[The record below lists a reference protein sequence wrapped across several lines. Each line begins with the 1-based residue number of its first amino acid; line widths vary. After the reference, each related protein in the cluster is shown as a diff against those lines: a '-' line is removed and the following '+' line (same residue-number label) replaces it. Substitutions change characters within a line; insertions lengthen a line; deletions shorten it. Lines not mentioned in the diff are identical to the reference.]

1 MDAAAAIEIPDNIHT
16 LGVEESLQILQTGKN
31 GLSREEVQK
40 RQALFGQNI
49 LKEHRASRLAILL
62 GQFTSPLIYI
72 LLLAAL
78 VSYFVGHLADA
89 LVIALIVL
97 VNTLLGFWQEMKA
110 LSSIE
115 ALKKMTESKSLVMRD
130 GKEGWLASSQI
141 VPGDII
147 RLNEGDIIPADLRLI
162 KVEGLNIDE
171 SILTGESVPVS
182 KESAI
187 TLPKQTLPYELD
199 NMALSG
205 TVVVKGSALAVV
217 VYTAQ
222 KSYLASI
229 AEKAQEESPPSP
241 LSKALSLFTKKYL
254 FLIFFIILA
263 IGVIAFFQHR
273 DLLEIVMLLIAAI
286 VSAIPEGLPIVVTL
300 VLTVG
305 AMMLSRKK
313 VLVRYLPTVE
323 TLGSATVIASD
334 KTGTITQGKLIVKES
349 FAINE
354 NFTKIAAALAN
365 ESKQGKG
372 DPIDT
377 ALAQWLGV
385 HFEQMRERFRR
396 TSFYPFDTKYR
407 LMASA
412 NIIHEEHKIVVKGA
426 YESLKEFALN
436 TQDFERLEKAHD
448 EFARKG
454 LRVLAMGVG
463 DYEGDDIEKWE
474 IDIVGL
480 VGFLD
485 PPKEDVKA
493 AVETAKSAGLRI
505 VMITG
510 DNALTAAAIAGEVG
524 IYSEGDTVL
533 SGPQIAVMDDETL
546 KENLAHTTVWARML
560 PEHKYRLVK
569 LLQKNGEIVAVTG
582 DGANDVPALKAADL
596 GIAMGS
602 GSEAAKATA
611 KMILLNNDLS
621 VIIEAIRQGRI
632 ISANIRKS
640 IYFLVSTSMAQ
651 LILISGAILIG
662 NPLPLYPLQIL
673 WMNLVADSALDKTF
687 PFIKE
692 ESNVMK
698 RKAKKS
704 SIQFL
709 DKAQIWRALFASCI
723 IGLLGLL
730 LFQTIIATRGYD
742 VTVSTV
748 FTAMVISIWVNGL
761 QSLKEHEPFLKNIK
775 TSLSINPYVWLGIS
789 VGVLLQV
796 SVLLFAGEWLH
807 ASLPDRESWGGIV
820 MMALSVFFLIELRK
834 WAELLYKNHIRKKAE
849 AC

>member
-1 MDAAAAIEIPDNIHT
+1 MDAAVAIEIPDNIHA
-16 LGVEESLQILQTGKN
+16 LGVEESLQILQTDKN

-49 LKEHRASRLAILL
+49 LKEHRESRLAILL

-72 LLLAAL
+72 LILAAV

-89 LVIALIVL
+89 LMIALIVI
-97 VNTLLGFWQEMKA
+97 VNTLLGFWQELKA

-115 ALKKMTESKSLVMRD
+115 ALQKMTESKSLVVRD
-130 GKEGWLASSQI
+130 EKEIWVASSQI

-147 RLNEGDIIPADLRLI
+147 RLNEGDIVPADLRLI
-162 KVEGLNIDE
+162 KVGGLNIDE

-187 TLPKQTLPYELD
+187 TLPKETLPYELD

-205 TVVVKGSALAVV
+205 TIVVKGSALAVV

-229 AEKAQEESPPSP
+229 AEKAQEKSPPSP
-241 LSKALSLFTKKYL
+241 LSRA
-254 FLIFFIILA
+254 LA
-263 IGVIAFFQHR
+263 IFIKKHLLLSFSLIAVVGIIALLQHR
-273 DLLEIVMLLIAAI
+273 DLIEISMLLIAEI
-286 VSAIPEGLPIVVTL
+286 VSAIPEGLPVVVTL

-305 AMMLSRKK
+305 AMRLSRKK

-323 TLGSATVIASD
+323 TLGSATLIASD

-354 NFTKIAAALAN
+354 DFTKIVAALAN

-385 HFEQMRERFRR
+385 DYEEIRERFRR
-396 TSFYPFDTKYR
+396 TSFYPFDTKHR

-412 NIIHEEHKIVVKGA
+412 NIIHQEHKIVVKGA

-436 TQDFERLEKAHD
+436 REDFERLEAAHD
-448 EFARKG
+448 EFAGKG

-463 DYEGDDIEKWE
+463 DYESDDIEKWE
-474 IDIVGL
+474 INIVGL

-485 PPKEDVKA
+485 PPKEDVKT
-493 AVETAKSAGLRI
+493 AVETAKKAGLRI
-505 VMITG
+505 IMVTG

-533 SGPQIAVMDDETL
+533 SGPEIAQMDDATL
-546 KENLAHTTVWARML
+546 KQKLARTTVWARML
-560 PEHKYRLVK
+560 PEYKYRLVK
-569 LLQKNGEIVAVTG
+569 LLQKEGEIVAVTG
-582 DGANDVPALKAADL
+582 DGANDVPALKVADL

-621 VIIEAIRQGRI
+621 VIIGAIRQGRI
-632 ISANIRKS
+632 IAENIRKS
-640 IYFLVSTSMAQ
+640 IYFLVSTSMDE
-651 LILISGAILIG
+651 LILISGAILMG
-662 NPLPLYPLQIL
+662 HPLPLYPLQIL

-692 ESNVMK
+692 EGDVMA
-698 RKAKKS
+698 RKPKKS
-704 SIQFL
+704 ALQFF
-709 DKAQIWRALFASCI
+709 DKVQILRTLFASSI
-723 IGLLGLL
+723 IGLLGLWL
-730 LFQTIIATRGYD
+730 YHTTFMTRGHD
-742 VTVSTV
+742 VAVSTV

-775 TSLSINPYVWLGIS
+775 MSLSINPYLWLGIS
-789 VGVLLQV
+789 IGIFLHTGALF
-796 SVLLFAGEWLH
+796 FAGEWFH
-807 ASLPDRESWGGIV
+807 ASLPDRESWIYILG
-820 MMALSVFFLIELRK
+820 MAVSVFFLIELRK
-834 WAELLYKNHIRKKAE
+834 WAEFLYRNHVRKKAE
-849 AC
+849 A